1 VGRLNPQSYT
11 VFLGLIALC
20 VMVGS
25 AIIWWLR
32 RDLKE
37 DTPVTPDDV
46 LRDLERAYFA
56 GEMDKAEFERVTAS
70 LKASVAGPLPSK
82 PAVEPESAPHHEPLL
97 EGEASTS
104 AETQPS

>member
-1 VGRLNPQSYT
+1 MGRLNPQSYT
-11 VFLGLIALC
+11 VFLGLVGLC

-25 AIIWWLR
+25 TVIWWLR
-32 RDLKE
+32 RDLE
-37 DTPVTPDDV
+37 QDTPVTQGDV

-70 LKASVAGPLPSK
+70 LKASAAGTLLTK
-82 PAVEPESAPHHEPLL
+82 PTVEPELPGETEPAA
-97 EGEASTS
+97 EGEAAPS